1 MGGRAV
7 LSLAFTQGARVT
19 TCARL
24 DVYDNGHRWLV
35 VGYGEHIGTMAPCLF
50 GLPSNQP
57 GEPQLAHPYYPAERC
72 ADAVRYWPA
81 GSRAPHVHECRG
93 ALRRTRRC
101 KAR

>member
-1 MGGRAV
+1 MSAPQCAFPRNRPYGSRAISWDRV
-7 LSLAFTQGARVT
+7 GVGLAYRAEDMPSQ
-19 TCARL
+19 CS
-24 DVYDNGHRWLV
+24 
-35 VGYGEHIGTMAPCLF
+35 YGFPFNC
-50 GLPSNQP
+50 P

-72 ADAVRYWPA
+72 ADAVRRWPA